1 MKKTALPLLVF
12 AFISNVILAQV
23 AKDQALRLQAVAN
36 PNGSIT
42 ISWPIN
48 NLAGSYSIYKRS
60 NPLSNNWGSPIAGLD
75 GNENSYTDVN
85 VKKGEAFEYH
95 IAKHLGSTTIAL
107 GYIFAGN
114 AWPEPK
120 QFDGII
126 LLIDSHYRIPL
137 QAEIAQLNTDLT
149 KESYWVHQMFAGRN
163 ETPANVKK
171 RLEEYYNAAN
181 IKPACLFIIG
191 HVPVPYAGYFSANGA
206 APPPDGH
213 VEGSGNHTGAWPAD
227 VYYGIFDGEFT
238 DYMVNITTGA
248 QARNHNVP
256 DDGKF
261 DQTKLSANAVLEV
274 GRVDLFNMPAFGK
287 SDTVLTEN
295 YLQRNHAWRTGQWTI
310 TERALIDNNFTGLNL
325 ASTGYAN
332 FAAIIGSDS
341 TFDNRDYFTAQK
353 SGGYLWSY
361 GCGAGSYTSCS
372 GIGNTNSFVNDSFE
386 NVFTILAGS
395 FFGDWDVQNNF
406 LRAPLASKSL
416 ASFWGGIPKWYV
428 HHMALGERI
437 GKGTKITQNNNG
449 FYFTGN
455 FNSSANSMHIAL
467 MGDPTL
473 TIRNLPAVQNLQA
486 ISENKQVKLYW
497 NSAGLNQQYAVYIVD
512 TLNNIYN
519 RLNEQIITDTFY
531 TDANNHYSGN
541 YLYAVKPIRLET
553 TASGSFYKV
562 GGAAFAR
569 VNHVNSLLDRLENSF
584 AFTVY
589 PNPLSANNSLHIHC
603 YQNEKA
609 DMQFQLFDMQGR
621 QVWFS
626 QNQYLSSGKQDIVVE
641 KMPVPAGV
649 YFLQVQANN
658 VKAVQK
664 LIIVN

>member
-1 MKKTALPLLVF
+1 MKKILLLSFMLLF
-12 AFISNVILAQV
+12 AFQIILAQV
-23 AKDQALRLQAVAN
+23 AKDQVLRVQAKAEID
-36 PNGSIT
+36 GSIT
-42 ISWPIN
+42 LSWPASN
-48 NLAGSYSIYKRS
+48 FSGNFDIYKRL
-60 NPLSNNWGSPIAGLD
+60 NQTDNAWGSPIATLP
-75 GNENSYTDVN
+75 GNQVSYADKT
-85 VKKGEAFEYH
+85 VKIGEAFEYQL
-95 IAKHLGSTTIAL
+95 IKRTGATTEAL

-114 AWPEPK
+114 KWAEPK
-120 QFDGII
+120 QFGRVI
-126 LLIDSHYRIPL
+126 LLIDSNYRLPL
-137 QAEIAQLNTDLT
+137 QADLNTLQTDLQ
-149 KESYWVHQMFAGRN
+149 KEGYLVERMYAGRK
-163 ETPANVKK
+163 ELVTDVKK
-171 RLEEYYNAAN
+171 RIENTYKATNP
-181 IKPACLFIIG
+181 KPSCLFIIG
-191 HVPVPYAGYFSANGA
+191 HVPVPYSGYFSANGT

-213 VEGSGNHTGAWPAD
+213 IEGSGNHTGAWPAD
-227 VYYGIFDGEFT
+227 VYYGILDGFFS
-238 DYMVNITTGA
+238 DDWVDCTTGA
-248 QARNHNVP
+248 QTRNHNVP
-256 DDGKF
+256 GDGKF
-261 DQTKLSANAVLEV
+261 DDTKLSADASLEV
-274 GRVDLFNMPAFGK
+274 GRVDFFNMPAFG
-287 SDTVLTEN
+287 SNDTLLTQK
-295 YLQRNHAWRTGQWTI
+295 YLQRNHAWRTAQWKV
-310 TERALIDNNFTGLNL
+310 TERALIDNNFTGFNL
-325 ASTGYAN
+325 ASTGYAT
-332 FAAIIGSDS
+332 FAALIGSDS
-341 TFDNRDYFTAQK
+341 TFDNRDYLTSQK
-353 SGGYLWSY
+353 NGGYLWSY
-361 GCGAGSYTSCS
+361 GCGAGSFTSCN
-372 GIGNTNSFVNDSFE
+372 GIGNTAAFVNDSFE

-406 LRAPLASKSL
+406 LKAPIASKSL

-428 HHMALGERI
+428 HHMGLGERI
-437 GKGTKITQNNNG
+437 GKGAKITQNNKG

-473 TIRNLPAVQNLQA
+473 TMRNLPPMESLTA
-486 ISENKQVKLYW
+486 ISENKQVKLFW
-497 NSAGLNQQYAVYIVD
+497 NKLAANNQYAVYIVD

-541 YLYAVKPIRLET
+541 YLYAVKPISLET

-569 VNHVNSLLDRLENSF
+569 VNHVNSLSNKLENSF

-603 YQNEKA
+603 YLHEKA
-609 DMQFQLFDMQGR
+609 VMQFQLFDMQGR

-626 QNQYLSSGKQDIVVE
+626 QNQDLSSGKQDIVVE

>member
-1 MKKTALPLLVF
+1 MKRLFLLFLVTVLLN
-12 AFISNVILAQV
+12 SLAMAQLAKNQV
-23 AKDQALRLQAVAN
+23 VRVQAIAQE
-36 PNGSIT
+36 NGTIT
-42 ISWPIN
+42 LLWPAEN
-48 NLAGSYSIYKRS
+48 YAGTFDIYKRT
-60 NPLSNNWGSPIAGLD
+60 NPALESWGLPIASLP
-75 GNENSYTDVN
+75 GNQNSYNDAS
-85 VKKGEAFEYH
+85 VKKGEAFEYQ
-95 IAKHLGSTTIAL
+95 IIKRVGSTIDAL

-126 LLIDSHYRIPL
+126 LLIDSNYKIPL
-137 QAEIAQLNTDLT
+137 QAEIAQLSSNLT
-149 KESYWVHQMFAGRN
+149 KESYWVYQMFAGRN

-171 RLEEYYNAAN
+171 RLEDFYNAAK

-191 HVPVPYAGYFSANGA
+191 HVPVPYAGNYSSNGA

-238 DYMVNITTGA
+238 DDWVNLTTGA

-256 DDGKF
+256 GDGKF
-261 DQTKLSANAVLEV
+261 DQTKLPGNAALEV
-274 GRVDLFNMPAFGK
+274 GRIDFFNMPAFGK
-287 SDTVLTEN
+287 TDTLLTKN
-295 YLQRNHAWRTGQWTI
+295 YLQRNHAWRNAQWKI
-310 TERALIDNNFTGLNL
+310 TERALIDNNFSGFNL

-332 FAAIIGSDS
+332 FASIIGSDS

-361 GCGAGSYTSCS
+361 GCGAGSFTSCN
-372 GIGNTNSFVNDSFE
+372 GIGNTNSFVNDSFD

-406 LRAPLASKSL
+406 LRAPLAAKSL

-437 GKGTKITQNNNG
+437 GKGAKITQNNSG

-455 FNSSANSMHIAL
+455 FNASANSMHIAL

-473 TIRNLPAVQNLQA
+473 TIRNLPPLQNLQA

-497 NSAGLNQQYAVYIVD
+497 NSAALNQQYAVYVVD
-512 TLNNIYN
+512 TVKHVYN
-519 RLNEQIITDTFY
+519 RVNEQIITDTFY
-531 TDANNHYSGN
+531 TDVNNHYSGN

-569 VNHVNSLLDRLENSF
+569 VNHVNALPIVKDYLASWS
-584 AFTVY
+584 VY
-589 PNPLSANNSLHIHC
+589 PNPSNTAQSISLEVVLANQTQLSFH
-603 YQNEKA
+603 
-609 DMQFQLFDMQGR
+609 LFDAQGKEI
-621 QVWFS
+621 WFS
-626 QNQYLSSGKQDIVVE
+626 PEATNFAGKKE
-641 KMPVPAGV
+641 YTFTNLPVKAGV
-649 YFLQVQANN
+649 YFMQLRADGITQT
-658 VKAVQK
+658 KK
-664 LIIVN
+664 WIVLD